1 MNNDTTY
8 TANQDPLEAL
18 FASARLAQTNLIN
31 DNFTKMLFNSLPT
44 VNLAVPKNSAK
55 KSLSFDLVG
64 AVLGLLMAYLFI
76 DKSSLLTSFVNL
88 IPDSLVISP
97 LLITGIVSTVV
108 LSSVLAWWAVEDN
121 SL

>member
-8 TANQDPLEAL
+8 TANLDPLDAL
-18 FASARLAQTNLIN
+18 FASARLAQTNLTN

-44 VNLAVPKNSAK
+44 LKSAVSKNSAK
-55 KSLSFDLVG
+55 KGLSFDLVG

-76 DKSSLLTSFVNL
+76 DKSSLLTSFVGL
-88 IPDSLVISP
+88 IPESLVISP
-97 LLITGIVSTVV
+97 LLITGIVSAVV
-108 LSSVLAWWAVEDN
+108 LSSVLAWWAVEDD